1 MEYHNLRNAVLGTIL
16 SLYLTGCGDQRPAT
30 YKEQDKSCSEGLA
43 MLNREEIARARS
55 IKGSFSRL
63 SITCDSKADEARLA
77 ARDRQNALEEKAIH
91 EARARRDAE
100 RVRKANAAAY
110 GRRRR

>member
-1 MEYHNLRNAVLGTIL
+1 MEYHNLRNAVLGTML
-16 SLYLTGCGDQRPAT
+16 SLYLTGCGGQRPAT
-30 YKEQDKSCSEGLA
+30 YQEKDKFCSEGLA
-43 MLNREEIARARS
+43 MLNREEIARGRS
-55 IKGSFSRL
+55 IKSSFSKL